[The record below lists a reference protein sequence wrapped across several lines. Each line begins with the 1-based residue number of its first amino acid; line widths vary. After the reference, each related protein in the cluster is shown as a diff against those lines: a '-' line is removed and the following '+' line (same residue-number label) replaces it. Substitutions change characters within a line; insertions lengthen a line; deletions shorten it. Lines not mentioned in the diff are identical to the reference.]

1 MSEINMEMAKSV
13 YDTVCVALDK
23 MNINYNK
30 HEEDLVITFG
40 HKGRDMNHN
49 LLVYVDAERTVIQ
62 VVEELPFRISPEK
75 ASEIASAVCYANQ
88 YLVCGKFTYDMA
100 EVIKFKVTQIYD
112 GSLIGPETIERMILA
127 LAVTVEQ
134 YDDKFMALNKGYLKV
149 EDFKE

>member
-49 LLVYVDAERTVIQ
+49 LLVYENKMLHQRMNLLKKI
-62 VVEELPFRISPEK
+62 LKI
-75 ASEIASAVCYANQ
+75 
-88 YLVCGKFTYDMA
+88 CGPK
-100 EVIKFKVTQIYD
+100 QR
-112 GSLIGPETIERMILA
+112 L
-127 LAVTVEQ
+127 
-134 YDDKFMALNKGYLKV
+134 
-149 EDFKE
+149 